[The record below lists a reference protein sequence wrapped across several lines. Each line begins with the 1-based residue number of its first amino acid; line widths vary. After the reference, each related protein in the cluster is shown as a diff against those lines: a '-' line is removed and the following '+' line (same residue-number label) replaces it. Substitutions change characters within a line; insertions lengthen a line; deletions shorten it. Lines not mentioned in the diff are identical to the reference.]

1 MLGVRAGG
9 AQQGEVVAQDL
20 EAHAFLKEEETKWF
34 ARALEAAEDLVKG
47 SKQEK
52 QELEDAIKELS
63 STIQGTLE
71 RAADDMISKAGNTV
85 SLRTSGSTVNAT
97 SGRVSMGSS
106 GRPDGGRED
115 QEGVDSDEWDDD
127 ADEPLVTP
135 PAPAPPKPE
144 LRSAITIA
152 RLERQAAEARKA
164 SEEDEE
170 GAMREAQLE
179 AFKKALKELEQK
191 IEVQQTRLGHAPN
204 PTPHT
209 PHPHLQV
216 QQNAVEVNKAR
227 QAEWLGKVAAAEG
240 GAAAAVPVFPV
251 GDTLLEP
258 FWPQGL
264 GSNRGFHSALDAV
277 WACHVLQQSGLD
289 HALLERNF
297 WYDLVLQGPWQ
308 PGLLKPAAGWSADP
322 VTRYANG
329 AILRTKSNYTN
340 PQSKRL
346 FRGEGATPGRIVALD
361 LKKEKGSER
370 LFQ

>member
-1 MLGVRAGG
+1 M
-9 AQQGEVVAQDL
+9 
-20 EAHAFLKEEETKWF
+20 
-34 ARALEAAEDLVKG
+34 
-47 SKQEK
+47 
-52 QELEDAIKELS
+52 
-63 STIQGTLE
+63 
-71 RAADDMISKAGNTV
+71 
-85 SLRTSGSTVNAT
+85 
-97 SGRVSMGSS
+97 
-106 GRPDGGRED
+106 
-115 QEGVDSDEWDDD
+115 
-127 ADEPLVTP
+127 TP

-170 GAMREAQLE
+170 GRCARRSSRRSRRRW
-179 AFKKALKELEQK
+179 KELEQK
-191 IEVQQTRLGHAPN
+191 IEVR
-204 PTPHT
+204 
-209 PHPHLQV
+209 
-216 QQNAVEVNKAR
+216 QNAVEVNKAR

-277 WACHVLQQSGLD
+277 WACHVLEQNGLD

-297 WYDLVLQGPWQ
+297 WYDLMLQGPWQ